1 MGELMANIT
10 TKTEFID
17 DDLFYKERILKLEDY
32 AIRTPYNASDDKNY
46 YSPINEIYKNFDFST
61 LTELCSDFSSELKL
75 NKEIDSK
82 KINDRLNFP
91 FFKYVD
97 NQPPQEEHVK
107 LLADLALKCD
117 VITTPLWTLPSV
129 KDEKKM
135 SAEEKAR
142 REAHFVDLILKSN
155 KIFFER
161 ISQNKEK
168 KTIIGTIPFKVSRKN
183 IDEIF
188 DMYQN
193 MGIDSF
199 VIDCNGSSLITA
211 DTWLTNAMIIIDELQ
226 NEKGFTYSI
235 NSYEGRFLKGN
246 KETPAKDYISHGAGV
261 DILGLNH
268 IPPKLSPQIWRD
280 LSQSEKTYKIFN
292 KETYGYQRIN
302 NETLLK
308 EAVNLDINPNLEPNR
323 IRRIY
328 NSLQKN
334 NENETLKEIL
344 EDREPVKEYIIL
356 KKQIP
361 EKDIKVCGKI
371 RNKVVRD

>member
-1 MGELMANIT
+1 MANIT

-17 DDLFYKERILKLEDY
+17 DDLYYKERILKLGDY
-32 AIRTPYNASDDKNY
+32 SIKTPYNASDDKNY
-46 YSPINEIYKNFDFST
+46 HSPINEIYKNFDLNT
-61 LTELCSDFSSELKL
+61 LTELCSDFNSELRL

-82 KINDRLNFP
+82 KIIDGLNFP

-97 NQPPQEEHVK
+97 DQIPQEKHIE

-135 SAEEKAR
+135 SAEEKMK
-142 REAHFVDLILKSN
+142 RETHYVDLILKSN
-155 KIFFER
+155 HIFFER
-161 ISQNKEK
+161 ISQSKEN

-183 IDEIF
+183 IDKIF

-199 VIDCNGSSLITA
+199 IIDCNGSSLITA
-211 DTWLTNAMIIIDELQ
+211 DTWLTNSMIIIDKLQ
-226 NEKGFTYSI
+226 NGKGFTYSI
-235 NSYEGRFLKGN
+235 NSYEGRFSKGN
-246 KETPAKDYISHGAGV
+246 KETPAKDYIGHGAGV

-280 LSQSEKTYKIFN
+280 LNQSEKTYKIFN
-292 KETYGYQRIN
+292 EETYGYQRIN

-308 EAVNLDINPNLEPNR
+308 EAISVNINPNLEPNR

-334 NENETLKEIL
+334 TENEYLKEIL
-344 EDREPVKEYIIL
+344 EDKDPIKEYIIL
-356 KKQIP
+356 KEQIP

-371 RNKVVRD
+371 RSKVVRN